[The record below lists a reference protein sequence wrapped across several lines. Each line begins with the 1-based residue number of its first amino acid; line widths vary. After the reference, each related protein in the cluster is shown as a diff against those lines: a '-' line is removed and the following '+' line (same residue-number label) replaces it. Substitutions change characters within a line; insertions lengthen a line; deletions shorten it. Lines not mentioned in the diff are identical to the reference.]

1 MASSDDDDDDTTL
14 LIRQPQQT
22 NKRNDSTPFIK
33 NGSQTNG
40 ATIAK
45 TPEKP
50 PLKKD
55 SKAGRGVAWRQV
67 LACFLANLG
76 TINTGMAFGF
86 SATSLPQMKDPN
98 STVHINDDQAGWIAS
113 LSAAGTPV
121 GCIVSGYM
129 MDSFGRKLTLVLTE
143 VPLICGWLLIAV
155 AQNVPM
161 IYVGRLLVGFG
172 SGMVGAPARVYTAEV
187 SQPHLRGMLGAL
199 ASVGVS
205 TGVLIQY
212 VIGSMTTW
220 NVLAG
225 ISASIPILSFLTM
238 MFLPETPNYLL
249 QQDKRERAESSL
261 AKLRGGSCDLQE
273 EIQRMITFK
282 EKNHVEPLK
291 SPKEIFKAVIA
302 PSALKPF
309 LILALY
315 FLIYQWCGINTIT
328 FYAIEIFQASG
339 STMSKTTFAISL
351 GIVRLIFTVVGCVLC
366 RRFGRRPL
374 TFVSSVGCSVTMV
387 TLAVYMYFVK
397 VWHENE
403 QEPALSWLPPACIY
417 LFVISCTIGYLIVPW
432 VMIGEVYPTQV
443 RGVIGGMTTCAA
455 HLSVFSVV
463 KTFPQLR
470 SLIDFYGAFALY
482 GAITIF
488 GTIFF
493 YFCLPETKG
502 RTLQEIEDYFCGR
515 TKTLKKQSITS
526 TA

>member
-1 MASSDDDDDDTTL
+1 MGDE
-14 LIRQPQQT
+14 
-22 NKRNDSTPFIK
+22 KNDSTPFIK
-33 NGSQTNG
+33 NGNNG
-40 ATIAK
+40 AIVK
-45 TPEKP
+45 TPEKV
-50 PLKKD
+50 KSSKN
-55 SKAGRGVAWRQV
+55 SKAGRGAALRQV
-67 LACFLANLG
+67 IACFLANLG

-129 MDSFGRKLTLVLTE
+129 MDNFGRKMTLVITE
-143 VPLICGWLLIAV
+143 VPLICGWLLISM

-161 IYVGRLLVGFG
+161 IYIGRLLVGFG

-225 ISASIPILSFLTM
+225 ISASIPMLSLLTM
-238 MFLPETPNYLL
+238 IFLPETPNFLL
-249 QQDKRERAESSL
+249 QQDKREKAESSL

-291 SPKEIFKAVIA
+291 SAKEIFKAVIA

-339 STMSKTTFAISL
+339 STMSKSVFAISL
-351 GIVRLIFTVVGCVLC
+351 GIVRLIFTIVGCVLC
-366 RRFGRRPL
+366 RRCGRRPL
-374 TFVSSVGCSVTMV
+374 TFVSSIGCSVTMII
-387 TLAVYMYFVK
+387 LAVYMYYVK
-397 VWHENE
+397 LWKENDV
-403 QEPALSWLPPACIY
+403 EPVYSWIPPACIY
-417 LFVISCTIGYLIVPW
+417 VFVISCTIGYLIVPW

-443 RGVIGGMTTCAA
+443 RGIIGGMTTCAA

-463 KTFPQLR
+463 KTFPLLR

-482 GAITIF
+482 GSITVF
-488 GTIFF
+488 GTVFF
-493 YFCLPETKG
+493 YFFLPETKG

-515 TKTLKKQSITS
+515 TKSLKKQSSITS